1 VQDGDQWENPQHLY
15 ISWRLSLARMSDT
28 SIYVVKTTANQER
41 SVANLIAQIARKD
54 GYDIRSLLVPDVLK
68 GYVLVESP
76 APEIIEQA
84 IQGIPHARTV
94 IKGSSTFDEV
104 EHFLTPRPAV
114 VGIDEGAIVE
124 LISGPFKGEMAR
136 VKRVDAAKEEIT
148 VELFEAMVP
157 IPVTVRADHVR
168 VLSKDEVQR

>member
-1 VQDGDQWENPQHLY
+1 
-15 ISWRLSLARMSDT
+15 MSDT
-28 SIYVVKTTANQER
+28 SIFVVKTTANQER

-54 GYDIRSLLVPDVLK
+54 KYDIRALLVPDVLK

-76 APEIIEQA
+76 SPEIVDQA
-84 IQGIPHARTV
+84 IQGVPHARSV
-94 IKGSSTFDEV
+94 IKGASNIEEV

-114 VGIDEGAIVE
+114 TGITEGAVVE

-136 VKRVDAAKEEIT
+136 VKRVDQAKEEIT

-157 IPVTVRADHVR
+157 IPITVRGDNVR
-168 VLSKDEVQR
+168 VLSRDEAQR

>member
-1 VQDGDQWENPQHLY
+1 
-15 ISWRLSLARMSDT
+15 MSDT
-28 SIYVVKTTANQER
+28 SIFVVKTTANQER

-54 GYDIRSLLVPDVLK
+54 KYDIRALLVPDVLK

-76 APEIIEQA
+76 SPEIVDQA
-84 IQGIPHARTV
+84 IQGVPHARSV
-94 IKGSSTFDEV
+94 IKGASSIEEV

-114 VGIDEGAIVE
+114 TGITEGAVVE

-136 VKRVDAAKEEIT
+136 VKRVDQAKEEIT

-157 IPVTVRADHVR
+157 IPITVRGDNVR
-168 VLSKDEVQR
+168 VLSRDEAQR